1 MKLILE
7 DGIST
12 KHCPNN
18 TSESIILAL
27 YNNKVD
33 GIFLKVFKTLD
44 NILVI
49 NNCDKIL
56 NKKICESSYDE
67 LLKYNLG
74 NKVKKHYI
82 LTLKEV
88 FEIYNN
94 SNKKIIIKPFSDQ
107 LVKDINNLAENYNVN
122 LFIETNKKNSTRCS
136 SSRIG
141 INLSFNNLSYIHY
154 DYDFYMID
162 YKSLKDF
169 LQIYKLKNQEEVMF
183 YNIETLNDYKNLD
196 EITKNYLGNI
206 SIITNN
212 YNLYNYFYN
221 E

>member
-1 MKLILE
+1 MRPQK
-7 DGIST
+7 
-12 KHCPNN
+12 
-18 TSESIILAL
+18 
-27 YNNKVD
+27 
-33 GIFLKVFKTLD
+33 
-44 NILVI
+44 
-49 NNCDKIL
+49 NCDKIL

-82 LTLKEV
+82 LTLNEV

-94 SNKKIIIKPFSDQ
+94 S
-107 LVKDINNLAENYNVN
+107 
-122 LFIETNKKNSTRCS
+122 NKKNSTRCS